1 MKILV
6 ITTFYPHPERKDLL
20 RDTSAV
26 HYIARE
32 WVKQGHQVTVL
43 HCYGHYFREL
53 VKELGK
59 HDFRRYGKIQE
70 CPNNEGVRVLLL
82 EEQFW
87 LRNAKWYLPVQQK
100 KMAVAINQYF
110 HEKEYEPDV
119 LLVHFPTNYVGIVE
133 RLDIHCKKAAVFHK
147 TDLGTVLA
155 KPEVCPT
162 LRKTYDVL
170 GARTSQLQKK
180 LAKTGIRTTFL
191 AQSGIDEDIIMTD
204 EEFRKK
210 WAEGPHPMRVVYAG
224 NLLPDKNVDAV
235 LTALSSWKDKRP
247 FEFTIIGDGVCLQP
261 CIRLAEKLGIAD
273 SCRFTGRL
281 TREQTLEEFR
291 KAEVFVMISS
301 PETLGLVYLEA
312 MSQGCVAIGS
322 RNEGIDG
329 ILVDGKNG
337 YLVEPGNAE
346 ELRARLDAIAQAPA
360 AENQAAAYAGLKAIR
375 EMTSQK
381 TARQYLEQVLKG

>member
-1 MKILV
+1 M
-6 ITTFYPHPERKDLL
+6 
-20 RDTSAV
+20 
-26 HYIARE
+26 
-32 WVKQGHQVTVL
+32 
-43 HCYGHYFREL
+43 
-53 VKELGK
+53 
-59 HDFRRYGKIQE
+59 
-70 CPNNEGVRVLLL
+70 
-82 EEQFW
+82 
-87 LRNAKWYLPVQQK
+87 
-100 KMAVAINQYF
+100 
-110 HEKEYEPDV
+110 
-119 LLVHFPTNYVGIVE
+119 
-133 RLDIHCKKAAVFHK
+133 
-147 TDLGTVLA
+147 
-155 KPEVCPT
+155 
-162 LRKTYDVL
+162 
-170 GARTSQLQKK
+170 
-180 LAKTGIRTTFL
+180 
-191 AQSGIDEDIIMTD
+191 
-204 EEFRKK
+204 
-210 WAEGPHPMRVVYAG
+210 
-224 NLLPDKNVDAV
+224 DAV

-247 FEFTIIGDGVCLQP
+247 FEFTVIGDGVCLQP

-281 TREQTLEEFR
+281 TREQTLAEFR

-360 AENQAAAYAGLKAIR
+360 AENQAAAYAGLKTIR